1 MFFDAAAAY
10 EDTDRRVFETGLDIV
25 STEPAP
31 VWNDKAR
38 MAVTLKFP
46 VRDKRG
52 HILCVGGIELMRHD
66 ERDEHEDGGL

>member
-1 MFFDAAAAY
+1 
-10 EDTDRRVFETGLDIV
+10 
-25 STEPAP
+25 
-31 VWNDKAR
+31 

-66 ERDEHEDGGL
+66 EKGEAA